1 MPSEE
6 AAQLIMFKYAKTK
19 AEKEREEHIE
29 ERKSRLKSLTCKDCH
44 KVLSSTLGKKRHEQQ
59 VHVRNLKKLLDPIGS
74 Q

>member
-29 ERKSRLKSLTCKDCH
+29 ERKSSLKSKEVIYMQE
-44 KVLSSTLGKKRHEQQ
+44 VLQI
-59 VHVRNLKKLLDPIGS
+59 LLHIYIFVLPQSDNMR
-74 Q
+74 